1 MSWHVCSLSPSTVFT
16 FQMLSQ
22 LITILAV
29 SSHVALVNDCC
40 HLFLASGCLFFL
52 ELQAIHEHLAL
63 LEALKLETLPG
74 HGVEL
79 AKIMEFILVK
89 THYSK
94 FFDLSI
100 SPNAFHN
107 LRISVTTW
115 NIRAEFDPRVQV
127 EQQLIIAKNT
137 VSHH

>member
-1 MSWHVCSLSPSTVFT
+1 MSWHVVSLSLGTVFT

-22 LITILAV
+22 LIAILAV

-63 LEALKLETLPG
+63 LEALKLETLPS

-89 THYSK
+89 THYSNS
-94 FFDLSI
+94 SI
-100 SPNAFHN
+100 SASAPMLFITSGSV
-107 LRISVTTW
+107 LRPGTYGQNSILGYKS
-115 NIRAEFDPRVQV
+115 N
-127 EQQLIIAKNT
+127 
-137 VSHH
+137 SS